1 MGLLQRDPHWRA
13 VEPSITI
20 AAALQ
25 RPSPPPAFQPGLGVL
40 DRLTGGIRPGDV
52 WVVEGPAG
60 SGVSMLSLQLA
71 ASGARAGR
79 SAAVMCNH
87 LPLPVQV
94 VRLRS
99 QTSLV
104 HLSCLWPPDQSL
116 DGGDPERLA
125 AATERLAGQ
134 PLRLSNGLFGAPED
148 PYAMLTLLGGGTT
161 PDLLVVDT
169 IGDEVG
175 YPPDQCR
182 HLVPTLIG
190 ACRSSGT
197 ALILG
202 HRTPGATE
210 VDRTGGLLFDLADV
224 VLRLGE
230 SGDDGLGLLRVAK
243 NRWGAPGL
251 AEDVIAQF
259 HFARFARVQRP

>member
-20 AAALQ
+20 AAALL
-25 RPSPPPAFQPGLGVL
+25 RPAAPPAFQPRLGLL

-60 SGVSMLSLQLA
+60 SGVSMLALQLA
-71 ASGARAGR
+71 VAGLRAGR

-87 LPLPVQV
+87 LPVPVQLA
-94 VRLRS
+94 RLLS

-104 HLSCLWPPDQSL
+104 HLSDLWPPEQAL
-116 DGGDPERLA
+116 DPIERGRAAAAAERLA
-125 AATERLAGQ
+125 AE
-134 PLRLSNGLFGAPED
+134 PLRLATGLFGAPED
-148 PYAMLTLLGGGTT
+148 PRAMLTLIGGGTA
-161 PDLLVVDT
+161 PDVLVVDT
-169 IGDEVG
+169 VAEEFG
-175 YPPDQCR
+175 YPPDCCLRQVR
-182 HLVPTLIG
+182 EIVQ
-190 ACRSSGT
+190 ACRSGT
-197 ALILG
+197 ALVLG

-210 VDRTGGLLFDLADV
+210 ADRTGSLLFDLADV
-224 VLRLGE
+224 VLSLGE

-251 AEDVIAQF
+251 AEDVVAQF
-259 HFARFARVQRP
+259 HYARFVRVQRP